1 MVWLFPPLCTS
12 IHFQCF
18 QCSLHC
24 LIHIDKHLNFYN
36 TLLNLFFR
44 TAKVWDSVRRRGT
57 ASSMTSC
64 SRSITNKILVALQ
77 LQRTP
82 TNHHRGTPTRDQTL
96 GTQARIQGTPTR
108 DQLQGTQ
115 ARDQPQGT
123 RQGTRT
129 RDKPQ
134 GTIQGTQAN
143 NHLQDTTQGTRTR
156 VGRRVPKEWSTR
168 SSITLQRWSTIW
180 SRQHSR
186 VLRQWGTVI
195 CRGQSEL
202 PNGETENY
210 GYSRWCFVF
219 QTKVAKINPL
229 LVICAF
235 YDAWHLVST
244 VLPKQLSSSSSFPL
258 ELKFRPLSIYLQPLV
273 WFICFQILIF
283 GWKLRTVVVCRW
295 TLVYTCGAM
304 RLVLIYLQILV
315 WNSNS
320 NWAVQDALSI

>member
-1 MVWLFPPLCTS
+1 
-12 IHFQCF
+12 
-18 QCSLHC
+18 
-24 LIHIDKHLNFYN
+24 
-36 TLLNLFFR
+36 
-44 TAKVWDSVRRRGT
+44 
-57 ASSMTSC
+57 MTSC

-96 GTQARIQGTPTR
+96 GTKARIQGTPTR

-143 NHLQDTTQGTRTR
+143 NHLQGTIQGTRTR
-156 VGRRVPKEWSTR
+156 DWSQGTPEMEHRIQHNTPEVGT
-168 SSITLQRWSTIW
+168 TW
-180 SRQHSR
+180 SRPHSR

-202 PNGETENY
+202 PDGEIENY
-210 GYSRWCFVF
+210 GYGRWRFVF
-219 QTKVAKINPL
+219 QTKVGKKNPL

-235 YDAWHLVST
+235 YNVLHLVSA
-244 VLPKQLSSSSSFPL
+244 VLPKQLSSSSSFPFEFQL
-258 ELKFRPLSIYLQPLV
+258 RPVSIYLQPLV
-273 WFICFQILIF
+273 WLICFQILIF

-315 WNSNS
+315 
-320 NWAVQDALSI
+320 